1 MGAALE
7 PPEIALAGVLKTEA
21 RGHTIS
27 FQKEDRCDQQASK
40 DAAAVMPP
48 RTLAARGTIALARL
62 GPIIPLLRPNR
73 QLVRPPSS
81 EGQHKCERSEA
92 LVGGDRRRTARA
104 TTADYLLWRAKGT
117 ALSLPPD
124 DGQSLCTIAL
134 APPAT
139 STYSDRMHQRPKLA
153 PASAGPLPVTTSAA
167 ACRAFYGRRQT
178 GMYQGSGYP
187 HPYASCP

>member
-1 MGAALE
+1 MRPASQQR
-7 PPEIALAGVLKTEA
+7 
-21 RGHTIS
+21 RGGGH
-27 FQKEDRCDQQASK
+27 
-40 DAAAVMPP
+40 AAAGP
-48 RTLAARGTIALARL
+48 RAVRGTIALARL

-124 DGQSLCTIAL
+124 DGQSLWTIAL

-139 STYSDRMHQRPKLA
+139 RNIQRQNAPATEARASERRSAPCHYERGGPPRVLWSSSDRDVPRIGKRRPSLCIL
-153 PASAGPLPVTTSAA
+153 SIGQL
-167 ACRAFYGRRQT
+167 
-178 GMYQGSGYP
+178 
-187 HPYASCP
+187 

>member
-1 MGAALE
+1 
-7 PPEIALAGVLKTEA
+7 
-21 RGHTIS
+21 
-27 FQKEDRCDQQASK
+27 
-40 DAAAVMPP
+40 MPP

-124 DGQSLCTIAL
+124 DGQSLCIIAL
-134 APPAT
+134 APSPVRTAT
-139 STYSDRMHQRPKLA
+139 ECTSDRSSRQRAQVRFLSLRA
-153 PASAGPLPVTTSAA
+153 RRPAARFMVVVRQGCTKDGNHPSLCIFVHRTAI
-167 ACRAFYGRRQT
+167 RRRFIN
-178 GMYQGSGYP
+178 
-187 HPYASCP
+187 YA